1 MVTRRGR
8 RATLSLAVAWRAGA
22 HILHSNDAPRRA
34 RVETFPLAEN
44 KSSVRI
50 VADNRKA
57 LHDYHV
63 LERLEAG
70 LVLTGTEIKSAR
82 QGKVQLRDS
91 YADVIGGEAWLLN
104 THFSPY
110 SHGNIW
116 NHEPTRKRKL
126 LLHRAEIEKLSAK
139 VREKGLTLV
148 PLKFYLKNGRLKCE
162 LGVCRGKKLHDKRE
176 AEQARERDMEAR
188 KAMSLRN
195 ARKFR
200 D

>member
-1 MVTRRGR
+1 M
-8 RATLSLAVAWRAGA
+8 
-22 HILHSNDAPRRA
+22 
-34 RVETFPLAEN
+34 AEN
-44 KSSVRI
+44 KPAVRI
-50 VADNRKA
+50 VAENRKA

-70 LVLTGTEIKSAR
+70 IVLTGTEIKSAR

-91 YADVIGGEAWLLN
+91 YADVIDGEAWLLN

-126 LLHRAEIEKLSAK
+126 LLHRAEINKLAPK

-148 PLKFYLKNGRLKCE
+148 PLKLYLKNGRLKCE

-195 ARKFR
+195 AKRIR